1 MAINRPF
8 SVRPHIPGIFDNQ
21 HPQIG
26 TTFYPPAKIVP
37 ILSGTRGVDTPAGD
51 MYADK

>member
-26 TTFYPPAKIVP
+26 TTSHPPAKSAP
-37 ILSGTRGVDTPAGD
+37 ISPGTRGVGTPAGD
-51 MYADK
+51 MYANK